1 MRDWVKND
9 PKVLQITN
17 SRYDTD
23 RRCDFVFQYSLGI
36 FSKITIADLQFDCM
50 GSSTKR
56 KGARRLKP
64 GVLLQQRYRIE
75 QFIAEGGMNSVY
87 RATDIRTGQTVAIKC
102 LHDMYRDNEIVQ
114 ARFIDEGRIQMLL
127 KHPNVLRVFALI
139 ENPVLAFVM
148 EYIEGGSLED
158 HLVQNGP
165 MSQEIILDIMIPIL
179 SALGLAHSRGII
191 HRDLKPSN
199 ILMHRMPTGRYRPK
213 VMDFGVAKVNRGRT
227 LTQTGTTVG
236 TLHYMSPE
244 QIVGSKRIDGRAD
257 IYSIG
262 ITLYKLFT
270 GEVPFNASTEFALMM
285 AQVETPPR
293 PPSQLRPDMS
303 PRFESII
310 LKSLAKKPQMRF
322 QSIKEFT
329 EALVKLS
336 EQEDDTVTEQI
347 GNGLLK
353 YAMMADEVAEDKTRQ
368 IMRSEFD
375 SLLNSLPDQT
385 LIDDASDDSTVEL
398 ESIKLDLIRKTDATA
413 SPYIRQ
419 EYEEEDPTQVVDVDD
434 NFRNRLG
441 IPTDSNPTLPTR
453 DPQDDMP
460 TTEVVRPNIQPPKIV
475 GHKHVDSKELTR
487 PKMETLP
494 PQPSSGESTTGIMES
509 LAFEDDIKTS
519 PKASMEDINGAPT
532 NDWKATL
539 SLDKMEVAALDT
551 SPMQTDR
558 DALQMSTRP
567 VDNQFAI
574 EREVREAKR
583 KKIMIGIGVASVV
596 MIVLVALFI
605 GVAFSGRIALMFK

>member
-1 MRDWVKND
+1 
-9 PKVLQITN
+9 
-17 SRYDTD
+17 
-23 RRCDFVFQYSLGI
+23 
-36 FSKITIADLQFDCM
+36 M
-50 GSSTKR
+50 GSSKKR

-139 ENPVLAFVM
+139 EHPVLAFVM

-165 MSQEIILDIMIPIL
+165 MSQDIILDIMIPIL

-262 ITLYKLFT
+262 ITLYKLLT

-293 PPSQLRPDMS
+293 PPSQLRPDIS
-303 PRFESII
+303 PRFEGII
-310 LKSLAKKPQMRF
+310 LKALAKKPQMRF
-322 QSIKEFT
+322 QSIKAFT
-329 EALVKLS
+329 EALVNLS
-336 EQEDDTVTEQI
+336 EQKDDTVTEQI
-347 GNGLLK
+347 GNSLLK

-368 IMRSEFD
+368 IMRNEFD

-385 LIDDASDDSTVEL
+385 MIDDASDDSTVEL

-419 EYEEEDPTQVVDVDD
+419 THDEEDPTQVVDVDD
-434 NFRNRLG
+434 HFRNRLG
-441 IPTDSNPTLPTR
+441 IPSDSNPTLPR
-453 DPQDDMP
+453 HDPQDDMP
-460 TTEVVRPNIQPPKIV
+460 TTEVVRPHLKPPKVV
-475 GHKHVDSKELTR
+475 GHPYVDSKELTR
-487 PKMETLP
+487 PKMESLP
-494 PQPSSGESTTGIMES
+494 PQPSTGESTTGIIES
-509 LAFEDDIKTS
+509 LMFEDDIKTV
-519 PKASMEDINGAPT
+519 PKASINNLTGAPT
-532 NDWKATL
+532 NQWKATL
-539 SLDKMEVAALDT
+539 SFDKMEVAAIET
-551 SPMQTDR
+551 NPMQTDR
-558 DALQMSTRP
+558 DALQTSTRP
-567 VDNQFAI
+567 VNNQFAI
-574 EREVREAKR
+574 EREAKR

-596 MIVLVALFI
+596 MIFLVAIVMLL
-605 GVAFSGRIALMFK
+605 V